1 MAHIK
6 NRLGRLLVAFVAL
19 VAALAIVP
27 GAAQAAEWVGA
38 ESTSTISI
46 EDLQPNDKVE
56 FILVASID
64 VDDNNET
71 YYTPSTNFSEG
82 AAKTYID
89 SNGTAADADT
99 LVNAMIESPT
109 IADTQTVAEGAN
121 SVTSEQLP
129 AGLYYV
135 RITPA
140 EGAEDYVYQKVIVS
154 LEPKAV
160 KGTTDWTIDSISVPA
175 KVTSTTVTKTVT
187 DSDGNPVTS
196 AKPGETLK
204 YTISFN
210 IGQGLKDFTV
220 TDVMTGAELVQNSL
234 SVHVT
239 DENGDVVDSSNY
251 TLTPAEGNH
260 GFTLEFTPEFLE
272 TVKADTTYVAVY
284 TATVCLHNTV
294 EAGVVNN
301 ASTSTG
307 GKDDVKTPFGHAG
320 VYKVD
325 ENDAALPGAV
335 FKLVDANGDAITDV
349 NGHDVIITT
358 GENGFAWTD
367 DADIDVL
374 LKIGEQVYFEEVS
387 APSGYQ
393 KMDGLTQPA
402 TVVAL
407 DVEDQASAITVE
419 NTKSGK
425 DQGLE
430 LPTTGGMG
438 TVALTAAGVVLVAGA
453 AAFIVRSRKE
463 N

>member
-1 MAHIK
+1 MAHITNK
-6 NRLGRLLVAFVAL
+6 LRGLVAAFVA
-19 VAALAIVP
+19 VFAALALVP
-27 GAAQAAEWVGA
+27 GVAQAAEWTGA
-38 ESTSTISI
+38 DDTSTISVTG
-46 EDLQPNDKVE
+46 LHTNDKVE

-64 VDDNNET
+64 VDDNNQT
-71 YYTPSTNFSEG
+71 FYTPSANFSEG

-89 SNGTAADADT
+89 SDGTAADADT
-99 LVNAMIESPT
+99 LVNAMVASPA
-109 IADTQTVAEGAN
+109 IADTKVVAESAN
-121 SVTSEQLP
+121 SVTSVQLP
-129 AGLYYV
+129 AGLYYA

-140 EGAEDYVYQKVIVS
+140 DGADYVYQKVIVS

-160 KGTTDWTIDSISVPA
+160 HGTTDWTIDPISVPA

-187 DSDGNPVTS
+187 DLEGNTVAS
-196 AKPGETLK
+196 AKPGEQLK

-210 IGQGLKDFTV
+210 IGEGLKDFTV
-220 TDVMTGAELVQNSL
+220 TDTMTGAELDEGSL

-239 DENGDVVDSSNY
+239 DENGEDVAPSNY
-251 TLTPAEGNH
+251 TLTPADNGH
-260 GFTLEFTPEFLE
+260 GFTLEFTSEFLE

-284 TATVCLHNTV
+284 TATVCKHNTV

-325 ENDAALPGAV
+325 EEGHALPGAV
-335 FKLVDANGDAITDV
+335 FKLVDANGDAITDI
-349 NGHDVIITT
+349 NGDEVIITA
-358 GENGFAWTD
+358 GEDGFAWTD
-367 DADIDVL
+367 DDNIDVL
-374 LKIGEQVYFEEVS
+374 LKIGDQVYFEEVS
-387 APSGYQ
+387 APSGYK
-393 KMDGLTQPA
+393 KMEGLTKPA

-407 DVEDQASAITVE
+407 DDESQVSAITVE
-419 NTKSGK
+419 NKKSGK
-425 DQGLE
+425 GEGLE

-453 AAFIVRSRKE
+453 AAFIVRSRKQ

>member
-109 IADTQTVAEGAN
+109 IADTQTVAEGAD

-160 KGTTDWTIDSISVPA
+160 EGTTDWTIDSISVPA

-239 DENGDVVDSSNY
+239 DENGDVVDSGNY

-260 GFTLEFTPEFLE
+260 GFTLAFTPEFLE
-272 TVKADTTYVAVY
+272 TVKADTTYIAVY
-284 TATVCLHNTV
+284 TATVCLDNTV
-294 EAGVVNN
+294 ESGVVNN

-325 ENDAALPGAV
+325 ENNVALPGAV
-335 FKLVDANGDAITDV
+335 FKLVDADGAAITDV
-349 NGHDVIITT
+349 NGDDVIITT
-358 GENGFAWTD
+358 GEDGFAWTD

>member
-6 NRLGRLLVAFVAL
+6 NRLRGLLVAFVAL

-27 GAAQAAEWVGA
+27 GVAQAAEWTGA
-38 ESTSTISI
+38 ESTSTITI

-64 VDDNNET
+64 VDGNNET
-71 YYTPSTNFSEG
+71 FYTPSANFNEG
-82 AAKTYID
+82 AADAYIK
-89 SNGTAADADT
+89 STGTAADADT
-99 LVNAMIESPT
+99 LVNAMIASPT
-109 IADTQTVAEGAN
+109 IADTQTVAEDAN
-121 SVTSEQLP
+121 SVISKQLP
-129 AGLYYV
+129 AGLYYA

-140 EGAEDYVYQKVIVS
+140 DVADYVYQKVIVS
-154 LEPKAV
+154 LEPTAV
-160 KGTTDWTIDSISVPA
+160 HGTTNWTIDPISVPA

-187 DSDGNPVTS
+187 DPEGGSVIS

-220 TDVMTGAELVQNSL
+220 TDEMTGAELVEGSL
-234 SVHVT
+234 SVRLT
-239 DENGDVVDSSNY
+239 NEDGEVVAPSNY
-251 TLTPAEGNH
+251 TLTPADKGH
-260 GFTLEFTPEFLE
+260 GFTLVFTSEFLE

-284 TATVCLHNTV
+284 TATVCKHNTV
-294 EAGVVNN
+294 ESGVVNN

-307 GKDDVKTPFGHAG
+307 GEDEVKTPFGHAG

-325 ENDAALPGAV
+325 EDGNALPGAV
-335 FKLVDANGDAITDV
+335 FKLVDADGDAITDI
-349 NGHDVIITT
+349 NGAEVIITA
-358 GENGFAWTD
+358 GADGFAWTD

-393 KMDGLTQPA
+393 KMDGLTQAA

-407 DVEDQASAITVE
+407 DVEDEASAITVE

>member
-6 NRLGRLLVAFVAL
+6 NRLRGLLVAFVAL

-27 GAAQAAEWVGA
+27 GAAQAVEWTGA
-38 ESTSTISI
+38 ESTSTITI

-64 VDDNNET
+64 VDGNNET
-71 YYTPSTNFSEG
+71 TYTPSANFTEG

-89 SNGTAADADT
+89 SNGYAADADT
-99 LVNAMIESPT
+99 LVNAMVASPT

-121 SVTSEQLP
+121 SVTSKQLP
-129 AGLYYV
+129 AGLYYA

-140 EGAEDYVYQKVIVS
+140 DGADYVYQKVIVS

-160 KGTTDWTIDSISVPA
+160 HGTTEWTIDPISVPA

-187 DSDGNPVTS
+187 DAEGNPVDS

-204 YTISFN
+204 YTIKFN
-210 IGQGLKDFTV
+210 IGEGLKDFTV
-220 TDVMTGAELVQNSL
+220 TDEMTGAELVDDSL

-239 DENGDVVDSSNY
+239 NEDGTEVDSSNY
-251 TLTPAEGNH
+251 ILRPADDKH
-260 GFTLEFTPEFLE
+260 GFTLEFTSDFLK
-272 TVKADTTYVAVY
+272 TVNADTTYVAVY
-284 TATVCLHNTV
+284 TATVCQHNIV
-294 EAGVVNN
+294 ESGVVNN

-307 GKDDVKTPFGHAG
+307 GEDDVKTPFGHAG

-325 ENDAALPGAV
+325 EDGNALPGAV
-335 FKLVDANGDAITDV
+335 FKLVDANGDAITDI
-349 NGHDVIITT
+349 NGNEVIITA
-358 GENGFAWTD
+358 GEDGFAWTD
-367 DADIDVL
+367 DDEIDVL
-374 LKIGEQVYFEEVS
+374 LKIGDQVYFEEVS

-393 KMDGLTQPA
+393 KMDGLTLPA

>member
-6 NRLGRLLVAFVAL
+6 NRLRGLLAAFVAL

-27 GAAQAAEWVGA
+27 GVAKAAAWTGA
-38 ESTSTISI
+38 EDTSTITI

-64 VDDNNET
+64 VDGNNQT
-71 YYTPSTNFSEG
+71 FYTPSANFNEG
-82 AAKTYID
+82 AAKAYID
-89 SNGTAADADT
+89 SNGSAADADT
-99 LVNAMIESPT
+99 LVNAMVASPT
-109 IADTQTVAEGAN
+109 IADTQAVAEDGD
-121 SVTSEQLP
+121 SVTSVGLP
-129 AGLYYV
+129 AGLYYA

-140 EGAEDYVYQKVIVS
+140 DGADYVYQKVIVS

-160 KGTTDWTIDSISVPA
+160 EGTTDWTIDPISVRA
-175 KVTSTTVTKTVT
+175 KVTSTSVTKTVT
-187 DSDGNPVTS
+187 DSDGNPVSS

-210 IGQGLKDFTV
+210 IGQGLNDFTV
-220 TDVMTGAELVQNSL
+220 TDKMTGAELDEGSL
-234 SVHVT
+234 SVRLT
-239 DENGDVVDSSNY
+239 DENGEVVASSNY
-251 TLTPAEGNH
+251 TLTPAENGH
-260 GFTLEFTPEFLE
+260 GFTLVFTSDFLE
-272 TVKADTTYVAVY
+272 TVNADTTYVAVY
-284 TATVCLHNTV
+284 TATVCQHNTV
-294 EAGVVNN
+294 ESGVVNN

-325 ENDAALPGAV
+325 EEGHALPGAV
-335 FKLVDANGDAITDV
+335 FKLVDADGVAITDV
-349 NGHDVIITT
+349 NGDEVIITA
-358 GENGFAWTD
+358 GEDGFAWTD
-367 DADIDVL
+367 DDEIDVL
-374 LKIGEQVYFEEVS
+374 LKIGDQVYFEEVS

-393 KMDGLTQPA
+393 KMDGLTQAA

-407 DVEDQASAITVE
+407 DEESQASAITVE
-419 NTKSGK
+419 NEKSGK

>member
-6 NRLGRLLVAFVAL
+6 NRLRGLLVAFVAL

-27 GAAQAAEWVGA
+27 GVAQAAEWTGA
-38 ESTSTISI
+38 DSTSTITI
-46 EDLQPNDKVE
+46 GGLQPNDKVE

-71 YYTPSTNFSEG
+71 FYTPSDNFSEG
-82 AAKTYID
+82 AAKAYID
-89 SNGTAADADT
+89 SNGTAANADT
-99 LVNAMIESPT
+99 LVNAMIASPT
-109 IADTQTVAEGAN
+109 IADTQTVAEGAD
-121 SVTSEQLP
+121 SVTSKQLP

-140 EGAEDYVYQKVIVS
+140 EGAEDYVYQKVVVS

-160 KGTTDWTIDSISVPA
+160 EGTTDWTIDSISVPA
-175 KVTSTTVTKTVT
+175 KVTSTTVTKDVFDT
-187 DSDGNPVTS
+187 DGSPVAS

-220 TDVMTGAELVQNSL
+220 TDVMTGAELVDSSL

-239 DENGDVVDSSNY
+239 NEDGDVVDSSNY
-251 TLTPAEGNH
+251 TLTPAEGKH
-260 GFTLEFTPEFLE
+260 GFTLAFTPAFLE

-294 EAGVVNN
+294 ESGVVNN

-325 ENDAALPGAV
+325 EDGNALPGAV
-335 FKLVDANGDAITDV
+335 FKLVDADGDAITDV
-349 NGHDVIITT
+349 NGNEVTITT
-358 GENGFAWTD
+358 GKNGFAWTD

-374 LKIGEQVYFEEVS
+374 LKIGERVYFEEVS

-393 KMDGLTQPA
+393 KMDGLTEPA

-407 DVEDQASAITVE
+407 DVEGQASAITVV